1 MISAISSRVKFV
13 IPFMSSIL
21 LSKASIFILYS
32 SSLRSKASLN
42 PLSVVRSSMTAK
54 ALVLIKPR
62 LPPFDDVPRADPV
75 RSEFGPDYGLY
86 DLADNEPCD
95 YYPDA

>member
-1 MISAISSRVKFV
+1 MY
-13 IPFMSSIL
+13 SIR
-21 LSKASIFILYS
+21 LSKVSIFILYY

-42 PLSVVRSSMTAK
+42 PLSVVRSSMTAR

-62 LPPFDDVPRADPV
+62 LPPFDDMLLIDPTL
-75 RSEFGPDYGLY
+75 SEFGPDYGLY
-86 DLADNEPCD
+86 DLDDDYD

>member
-1 MISAISSRVKFV
+1 M
-13 IPFMSSIL
+13 
-21 LSKASIFILYS
+21 
-32 SSLRSKASLN
+32 RSKASLN

-62 LPPFDDVPRADPV
+62 LPPFDDIPRVDPP